1 MNDGSPCLIID
12 TELQLNSTLSNPFY
26 EAKATDFPLAS
37 DHYARQF

>member
-1 MNDGSPCLIID
+1 MNDGSPCQLIID
-12 TELQLNSTLSNPFY
+12 TELQLNYHLY